1 MESGKGNANKAVC
14 GEEALQLLN
23 CVTEIPFDQDKCQRF
38 LLSLRQCIL
47 DKKVKK
53 FSLAGQDQQVTKP
66 TSKKA

>member
-1 MESGKGNANKAVC
+1 MESGKGNPKEAVC

-23 CVTEIPFDQDKCQRF
+23 CVTETPFDQDKCQRL

-53 FSLAGQDQQVTKP
+53 FSLAGQDQQETKANN
-66 TSKKA
+66 KKA